1 MQNYFAKVFWT
12 FSTMDLK
19 VSGLDITKTV
29 LFVKRSLASGYAGV
43 DNDCQRN
50 LGMSLFSLTQT
61 LFMTDGGIVNFYLKL
76 RAPKS
81 LKYQ

>member
-43 DNDCQRN
+43 DNDLFYRDN
-50 LGMSLFSLTQT
+50 TFMVLG
-61 LFMTDGGIVNFYLKL
+61 DAKKVCEEIV
-76 RAPKS
+76 KS
-81 LKYQ
+81 ID